1 MKKVVFNVSFKDRYT
16 GKMNV
21 AGKTAEISEERVA
34 EIKEVNPN
42 FITVIGSV
50 PEETQG
56 MTNQSDDK
64 KSDDKKSDDK
74 KSDDEKSDDKK
85 SDDEKSDDKKGQKTA
100 DK

>member
-56 MTNQSDDK
+56 MTNPDD
-64 KSDDKKSDDK
+64 
-74 KSDDEKSDDKK
+74 
-85 SDDEKSDDKKGQKTA
+85 KTA
-100 DK
+100 DDKTAKADKKAGKTANK